1 MTTGKIRSA
10 IVPGSFD
17 PMTVGHRDILYR
29 ASRLYDRVYLAL
41 LINPSKDYLFDLE
54 TRLQIAKC
62 AASDIPNA
70 SVVHSD
76 GLLVE
81 LAKELGCEAIV
92 KGIRN
97 GTDLDYEMKMAR
109 WNKEKAPEI
118 ETVFLPCGEGL
129 DEVSSTL
136 VRSLLEKNE
145 LEKAA
150 WLLPDGALDIIKAR
164 GYK

>member
-1 MTTGKIRSA
+1 MQNKKIRRA

-17 PMTVGHRDILYR
+17 PMTLGHKDILQR
-29 ASRLYDRVYLAL
+29 AASLYDEVYLGL
-41 LINPSKDYLFDLE
+41 LINPSKKYLFDLE
-54 TRLQIAKC
+54 TRILIAKC

-81 LAKELGCEAIV
+81 LARELGCEAIV

-97 GTDLDYEMKMAR
+97 KEDLDYEIRMAR
-109 WNKEKAPEI
+109 INKELAPEI

-129 DEVSSTL
+129 GEISSTL

-145 LEKAA
+145 LDGAEK
-150 WLLPDGALDIIKAR
+150 LLPAGALDIIKAR